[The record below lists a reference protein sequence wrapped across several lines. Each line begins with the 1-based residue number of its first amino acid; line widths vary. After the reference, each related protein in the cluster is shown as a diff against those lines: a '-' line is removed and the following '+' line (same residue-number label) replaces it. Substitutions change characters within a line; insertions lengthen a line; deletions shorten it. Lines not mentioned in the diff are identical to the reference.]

1 MAGVKHP
8 VTFRTRKL
16 SLLAPVVLCLKT
28 WERGSLPANF
38 ILLSVI
44 SFVDA
49 VVSWMYTG
57 HGVYL
62 ISVLKAFSHVSS
74 TTSCF
79 RRNKEEISYLP
90 TSLCPRSS
98 LLHSTILIML
108 Q

>member
-1 MAGVKHP
+1 M
-8 VTFRTRKL
+8 
-16 SLLAPVVLCLKT
+16 
-28 WERGSLPANF
+28 
-38 ILLSVI
+38 I

-98 LLHSTILIML
+98 
-108 Q
+108 